1 MSDSLSN
8 NSENPDALPVNE
20 RSSAFI
26 DGAAYLEFVRLKS
39 LVAHLEG
46 NAEKSGAF
54 QVPDAVAAN
63 DTSRGTGHTV
73 SSAATDAHAHA
84 PADSQIDIE
93 DWDSLF
99 DAVEQRLR
107 DSVERP
113 DSVAMPLTARDNAS
127 RIKAAVL
134 DCVSALDKLH
144 KALQYERSA
153 HATHPTHAANSD
165 KPVASPLTNGH
176 DPTLNNHL
184 R

>member
-26 DGAAYLEFVRLKS
+26 DGVAFLEFVRLKS
-39 LVAHLEG
+39 LVAHKDSSAG
-46 NAEKSGAF
+46 KNRASPMPG
-54 QVPDAVAAN
+54 VNAAN
-63 DTSRGTGHTV
+63 GTSNGHGHTV
-73 SSAATDAHAHA
+73 SSPALEAHS
-84 PADSQIDIE
+84 DSQIDIA

-99 DAVEQRLR
+99 DAVEERLR
-107 DSVERP
+107 DTVEKP
-113 DSVAMPLTARDNAS
+113 DVAATPSAAQYNAS
-127 RIKAAVL
+127 RVKSVVL

-144 KALQYERSA
+144 KALRQERS
-153 HATHPTHAANSD
+153 THAAHHTNGATSD

-176 DPTLNNHL
+176 DPSPKNHV

>member
-1 MSDSLSN
+1 MSDSLFNS
-8 NSENPDALPVNE
+8 SENPDALPVNE

-26 DGAAYLEFVRLKS
+26 DGVAYPEFVRLKS
-39 LVAHLEG
+39 LVAPKDG
-46 NAEKSGAF
+46 SAVKSGASSA
-54 QVPDAVAAN
+54 PDLIAAN

-73 SSAATDAHAHA
+73 SHQAADAH
-84 PADSQIDIE
+84 ADSQIDIE

-107 DSVERP
+107 DSVDKP
-113 DSVAMPLTARDNAS
+113 YSLAMPLTANDNSS

-144 KALQYERSA
+144 KALRYERSA
-153 HATHPTHAANSD
+153 QALHHTHAATSD
-165 KPVASPLTNGH
+165 KAVASPLTNGH
-176 DPTLNNHL
+176 GPDPNNHL